1 MPNQPLS
8 PIVPAPLGHQQ
19 SQQQSSSPT
28 TASCLL
34 NYRAMPGTFDEMVQ
48 ANGELRPHWKIF
60 GSYLGQCTPADFQQR
75 KETIQRLLV
84 DHGATYNIYDDAQGH
99 SRPWMLDQV
108 PFIVAEQD
116 WRRVQEGLDQRG
128 RLLNAILLDLYGPQN
143 LLKKG
148 KLPPGIVSANPGFL
162 RPVVG
167 VNPPGGRFI
176 FSLGSDLVRDA
187 GGAWRVL
194 ADRAQ
199 APSGQGYTLEN
210 RIVMSNVYA
219 EEFNASRVRRLANY
233 FELQRE
239 MLRSLAPKHR
249 HGDAGILMMT
259 PGPYNETYFEHAF
272 QARYLGFPLVEGADL
287 TVRDRQVQLKTL
299 EGLRRVEVM
308 VRHVDDVFCDPL
320 ELNSGS
326 LLGSP
331 GLMEAWRS
339 GNIALANGLGTGVIE
354 TPALHP
360 FMPGLCR
367 HILGEELKLPCVP
380 TWWCGQRREL
390 EMVMAQPDRWVVKP
404 AFVRGSRDPV
414 FIRDLEKEQ
423 KARLLENI
431 RAAPH
436 DWVAQEVLSLSTSP
450 TWTGT
455 KLEPRSLVW
464 RAFAIAQG
472 DRFATMP
479 GGLSRVSPEPQRWL
493 VTMRSG
499 GISKDTW
506 VLGDGTEDTAYGHLS
521 QQPVVI
527 RPARPPSG
535 VPSRAADHLFWLGRY
550 AERLELT
557 VRMARV
563 IMQRL
568 ASERG
573 LVQSREAQSCVTLMV
588 EIGLLPNETTSLRD
602 HLQALLQDPKRN
614 GSVADLLARLRYNAS
629 AARDRLSDDMWRL
642 FNRIE
647 RDARL
652 PAGPFSLSA
661 AQSSLDTLVLDLAA
675 LSGMQQENM
684 TRGHGWRFLE
694 IGRRLERATII
705 LTLMEGTLKQAKTDD
720 SVLGPLLEICDSAM
734 TYRRLHFARPSLAPV
749 LDLLLLNDDNPRSV
763 AHQLLVLG
771 RQASQLPID
780 PTLDARIL
788 EKQQTD
794 RLLSD
799 LSTLSLTNLATNP
812 TQLHSAVS
820 ATCTTLT
827 EGLEKLSDIITEH
840 YFSHAMRRQE

>member
-1 MPNQPLS
+1 
-8 PIVPAPLGHQQ
+8 
-19 SQQQSSSPT
+19 
-28 TASCLL
+28 
-34 NYRAMPGTFDEMVQ
+34 
-48 ANGELRPHWKIF
+48 
-60 GSYLGQCTPADFQQR
+60 
-75 KETIQRLLV
+75 
-84 DHGATYNIYDDAQGH
+84 
-99 SRPWMLDQV
+99 MLDV
-108 PFIVAEQD
+108 LPFIVAEKE
-116 WRRVQEGLDQRG
+116 WKGIQEGLDQRG
-128 RLLNAILLDLYGPQN
+128 RLLNAILQDLYGPQK
-143 LLKKG
+143 LISSGL
-148 KLPPGIVSANPGFL
+148 LPPGIVQANPGFL
-162 RPVVG
+162 RPVMG

-176 FSLGSDLVRDA
+176 FSLGCDLVRHA
-187 GGAWRVL
+187 GGGWRVL

-199 APSGQGYTLEN
+199 APSGHGYTLEN

-233 FELQRE
+233 FEMKRE

-249 HGDAGILMMT
+249 HGEPGILMLT
-259 PGPYNETYFEHAF
+259 PGPFNETYFEHSF

-287 TVRDRQVQLKTL
+287 TVRDRNAQLKTL

-326 LLGSP
+326 LLGTP
-331 GLMEAWRS
+331 GLLEAWRS

-380 TWWCGQRREL
+380 TWWCGQKREL
-390 EMVMAQPDRWVVKP
+390 NMVLNQPDRWVVKP

-414 FIRDLEKEQ
+414 FIKDLEKEQ
-423 KARLLENI
+423 KTRLLDTI

-436 DWVAQEVLSLSTSP
+436 EWIAQEVLSLSTTP

-455 KLEPRSLVW
+455 KMEPRSLVW
-464 RAFAIAQG
+464 RSFAIANG

-479 GGLSRVSPEPQRWL
+479 GGLARVSPEPQRWL

-506 VLGDGTEDTAYGHLS
+506 VLGDGTEDTAFGHLT

-557 VRMARV
+557 IRMARV

-573 LVQSREAQSCVTLMV
+573 LVQSREAQSCAALMV
-588 EIGLLPNETTSLRD
+588 EIGLLPKGTITLRD
-602 HLQALLQDPKRN
+602 HLQALLQDPKRD
-614 GSVADLLARLRYNAS
+614 GSVPDLLGRLRFNAS

-642 FNRIE
+642 FNRID

-652 PAGPFSLSA
+652 PAGAFSLSA

-675 LSGMQQENM
+675 ISGMQQENM
-684 TRGHGWRFLE
+684 THGHGWRFLE

-705 LTLMEGTLKQAKTDD
+705 LTLLKGTVAQAPEDD
-720 SVLGPLLEICDSAM
+720 SILSPLLEICDSTM
-734 TYRRLHFARPSLAPV
+734 TYRRLHYSRPILAPV
-749 LDLLLLNDDNPRSV
+749 LDLLMLNDVNPRSV
-763 AHQLLVLG
+763 AHQLAVLG
-771 RQASQLPID
+771 RQAAQLPID
-780 PTLDARIL
+780 PTMTTGMP
-788 EKQQTD
+788 EKHQTD
-794 RLLSD
+794 VLLSD
-799 LSTLSLTNLATNP
+799 LGA
-812 TQLHSAVS
+812 
-820 ATCTTLT
+820 
-827 EGLEKLSDIITEH
+827 
-840 YFSHAMRRQE
+840 